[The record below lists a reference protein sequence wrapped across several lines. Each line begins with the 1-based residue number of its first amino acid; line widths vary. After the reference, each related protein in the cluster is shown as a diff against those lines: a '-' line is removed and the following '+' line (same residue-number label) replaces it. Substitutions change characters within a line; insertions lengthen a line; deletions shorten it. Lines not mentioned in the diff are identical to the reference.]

1 MPVIRTLKRIEV
13 HVPSVPSG
21 FAFENQCSLWKE
33 IFHPLL
39 ERFHPERS
47 GAGFSDSLI
56 FYPLDFPLCFLN
68 GKLAQSTVPQNT
80 GA

>member
-1 MPVIRTLKRIEV
+1 MPVIHLLKRIEV

-21 FAFENQCSLWKE
+21 FAFESQCSLWKE

-39 ERFHPERS
+39 DFIQRGQGQGS
-47 GAGFSDSLI
+47 LTLI
-56 FYPLDFPLCFLN
+56 FCPLDFPLCFLN
-68 GKLAQSTVPQNT
+68 GKLAQSTVPKNT